1 MRLLWRG
8 FDGGAEAR
16 QSIAAFLDARPGPL
30 PGLRPGGPDVAE
42 LAFDCIGARAD
53 KYAVVP
59 SMSLTLR
66 ISETTGQK
74 VEAIAL
80 RCQIRIE
87 PARRRYSDA
96 EAERL
101 NDLFGDTQ
109 RWADTLKPLQF
120 TTVSV
125 MVPGF
130 TGSTE
135 IDLPVPLSYDL
146 EIGST
151 RYFAGLDDGE
161 IPLLLLFSGTV
172 FSTVDGRLQVQQ
184 VPWSKEA
191 TYRLPVSVWREAI
204 DVHFPNSAWIRMSLQ
219 TLDELQRFK
228 TREALPTWDAT
239 LAVLLARAADGAEHQ
254 P

>member
-1 MRLLWRG
+1 M
-8 FDGGAEAR
+8 
-16 QSIAAFLDARPGPL
+16 
-30 PGLRPGGPDVAE
+30 AE
-42 LAFDCIGARAD
+42 LVFDCVGAHAERF
-53 KYAVVP
+53 AVSP

-66 ISETTGQK
+66 IAETTGIK
-74 VEAIAL
+74 VDAIAL

-87 PARRRYSDA
+87 PTRRRYSDA

-120 TTVSV
+120 TTVSM

-135 IDLPVPLSYDL
+135 LDLPVMLSYDL

-151 RYFAGLDDGE
+151 RYFAGLEDGE

-172 FSTVDGRLQVQQ
+172 FSAPDGRLQVQQ

-191 TYRLPVSVWREAI
+191 SYRLPVGIWREAI
-204 DVHFPNSAWIRMSLQ
+204 EAHFPNSAWIRMSLQ
-219 TLDELQRFK
+219 TLDALQQFK
-228 TREALPTWDAT
+228 TRQALPTWDAT
-239 LAVLLARAADGAEHQ
+239 ITALLKQADDEAEG
-254 P
+254 PS

>member
-1 MRLLWRG
+1 
-8 FDGGAEAR
+8 
-16 QSIAAFLDARPGPL
+16 
-30 PGLRPGGPDVAE
+30 VTE
-42 LAFDCIGARAD
+42 LVFDCVGAHAER
-53 KYAVVP
+53 YAVAP

-66 ISETTGQK
+66 IAETTGVK
-74 VEAIAL
+74 VDAIAL

-87 PARRRYSDA
+87 PTRRRYSDA

-120 TTVSV
+120 TTVSL

-135 IDLPVPLSYDL
+135 LDLPVMLSYDL

-151 RYFAGLDDGE
+151 RYFAGLEEGE
-161 IPLLLLFSGTV
+161 VPLLLLFSGTV
-172 FSTVDGRLQVQQ
+172 FSSGGGRLQVQQ

-191 TYRLPVSVWREAI
+191 SYRLPVGVWREAI
-204 DVHFPNSAWIRMSLQ
+204 EAHFPNSAWIRMSLQ
-219 TLDELQRFK
+219 TLDALQQFK
-228 TREALPTWDAT
+228 TRQALPTWDAT
-239 LAVLLARAADGAEHQ
+239 ITALLKQADGEAED
-254 P
+254 PS

>member
-1 MRLLWRG
+1 MT
-8 FDGGAEAR
+8 
-16 QSIAAFLDARPGPL
+16 
-30 PGLRPGGPDVAE
+30 E
-42 LAFDCIGARAD
+42 LVFDCVGAHAEP
-53 KYAVVP
+53 YAVAP

-66 ISETTGQK
+66 IAETTGIK
-74 VEAIAL
+74 VDAIAL

-87 PARRRYSDA
+87 PTRRRYSDA

-120 TTVSV
+120 TTVSM

-135 IDLPVPLSYDL
+135 LDLPVMLSYDL

-151 RYFAGLDDGE
+151 RYFAGLEDGE
-161 IPLLLLFSGTV
+161 VPLLLLFSGTV
-172 FSTVDGRLQVQQ
+172 FSAPGGRLQVQQ

-191 TYRLPVSVWREAI
+191 SYRLPVSIWREAI
-204 DVHFPNSAWIRMSLQ
+204 EAHFPNSAWIRMSLQ
-219 TLDELQRFK
+219 TLDALQQFK
-228 TREALPTWDAT
+228 TRQALPTWDAT
-239 LAVLLARAADGAEHQ
+239 ITALLKQADDEAEG
-254 P
+254 PS

>member
-1 MRLLWRG
+1 M
-8 FDGGAEAR
+8 
-16 QSIAAFLDARPGPL
+16 
-30 PGLRPGGPDVAE
+30 AE

-59 SMSLTLR
+59 QMFMTLR
-66 ISETTGQK
+66 ISETNGRR

-87 PARRRYSDA
+87 PARRRYSDD

-109 RWADTLKPLQF
+109 RWADTLKPVQF
-120 TTVSV
+120 TNVPI

-135 IDLPVPLSYDL
+135 IDLPVPLTYDM
-146 EIGST
+146 EIGAT
-151 RYFAGLDDGE
+151 RYFAGLDEGE
-161 IPLLLLFSGTV
+161 VPLLLLFSGSVFTV
-172 FSTVDGRLQVQQ
+172 ADGKMSVTQ

-191 TYRLPVSVWREAI
+191 SYRLPISTWREAI
-204 DVHFPNSAWIRMSLQ
+204 DAHFPNSSWIKLSTTAM
-219 TLDELQRFK
+219 DELLRFK
-228 TREALPTWDAT
+228 LRRGLPTWES
-239 LAVLLARAADGAEHQ
+239 AVLALLDEAAEPSEPGS
-254 P
+254 

>member
-1 MRLLWRG
+1 M
-8 FDGGAEAR
+8 
-16 QSIAAFLDARPGPL
+16 
-30 PGLRPGGPDVAE
+30 AE

-59 SMSLTLR
+59 QMFMTLR
-66 ISETTGQK
+66 ISETNGRR

-87 PARRRYSDA
+87 PARRRYSDD

-109 RWADTLKPLQF
+109 RWADTLKPVQF
-120 TTVSV
+120 TNVPI

-135 IDLPVPLSYDL
+135 IDLPVPLTYDM
-146 EIGST
+146 EIGAT
-151 RYFAGLDDGE
+151 RYFAGLDEGE
-161 IPLLLLFSGTV
+161 VPLLLLFSGSVFTV
-172 FSTVDGRLQVQQ
+172 ADGKMSVTQ

-191 TYRLPVSVWREAI
+191 TYRLPISIWREAI
-204 DVHFPNSAWIRMSLQ
+204 DAHFPNSSWIKLSTTAM
-219 TLDELQRFK
+219 DELLRFK
-228 TREALPTWDAT
+228 LRRGLPTWES
-239 LAVLLARAADGAEHQ
+239 AVLALLDEAAEPSEPGS
-254 P
+254 

>member
-1 MRLLWRG
+1 
-8 FDGGAEAR
+8 
-16 QSIAAFLDARPGPL
+16 
-30 PGLRPGGPDVAE
+30 VTE
-42 LAFDCIGARAD
+42 LVFDCVGAHAEP
-53 KYAVVP
+53 YAVAP

-66 ISETTGQK
+66 IAETTGIK
-74 VEAIAL
+74 VDAIAL

-87 PARRRYSDA
+87 PTRRRYSDA

-120 TTVSV
+120 TTVSM

-135 IDLPVPLSYDL
+135 LDLPVMLSYDL

-151 RYFAGLDDGE
+151 RYFAGLEDGE
-161 IPLLLLFSGTV
+161 VPLLLLFSGTV
-172 FSTVDGRLQVQQ
+172 FSAPGGRLQVQQ

-191 TYRLPVSVWREAI
+191 SYRLPVSIWREAI
-204 DVHFPNSAWIRMSLQ
+204 EAHFPNSAWIRMSLQ
-219 TLDELQRFK
+219 TLDALQQFK
-228 TREALPTWDAT
+228 TRQALPTWDAT
-239 LAVLLARAADGAEHQ
+239 ITALLKQADDEAEG
-254 P
+254 PS

>member
-1 MRLLWRG
+1 M
-8 FDGGAEAR
+8 
-16 QSIAAFLDARPGPL
+16 
-30 PGLRPGGPDVAE
+30 AE
-42 LAFDCIGARAD
+42 LAFDCVGAHPE
-53 KYAVVP
+53 KYAVTP

-66 ISETTGQK
+66 IAETSGQR
-74 VEAIAL
+74 VDAIAL

-87 PARRRYSDA
+87 PTRRRYSDA
-96 EAERL
+96 EAQRL

-120 TTVSV
+120 TTVSI

-135 IDLPVPLSYDL
+135 IDLPVALSYDL

-151 RYFAGLDDGE
+151 RYFAGLDGGE

-172 FSTVDGRLQVQQ
+172 FAAAEGRLQVQQ

-191 TYRLPVSVWREAI
+191 SYRLPVSIWREAI
-204 DVHFPNSAWIRMSLQ
+204 DVHFPNSAWIRMSLH

-228 TREALPTWDAT
+228 NRRALPTWDAT
-239 LAVLLARAADGAEHQ
+239 LAALLALAGADDDPVDLEAQ

>member
-1 MRLLWRG
+1 M
-8 FDGGAEAR
+8 
-16 QSIAAFLDARPGPL
+16 
-30 PGLRPGGPDVAE
+30 AE

-59 SMSLTLR
+59 QMFMTLR
-66 ISETTGQK
+66 ISETSGRR

-87 PARRRYSDA
+87 PARRRYSDD

-109 RWADTLKPLQF
+109 RWADTLKPVQF
-120 TTVSV
+120 TNVPI

-135 IDLPVPLSYDL
+135 IDLPVPLTYDM
-146 EIGST
+146 EIGAT
-151 RYFAGLDDGE
+151 RYFAGLDEGE
-161 IPLLLLFSGTV
+161 VPLLLLFSGSVFTV
-172 FSTVDGRLQVQQ
+172 TDGKMSVTQ

-191 TYRLPVSVWREAI
+191 SYRLPVSIWREAI
-204 DVHFPNSAWIRMSLQ
+204 DAHFPNCSWIRLSATAM
-219 TLDELQRFK
+219 DELLRFK
-228 TREALPTWDAT
+228 LRRALPTWES
-239 LAVLLARAADGAEHQ
+239 AVLALLDEAAETSEPGS
-254 P
+254 

>member
-1 MRLLWRG
+1 MM
-8 FDGGAEAR
+8 
-16 QSIAAFLDARPGPL
+16 
-30 PGLRPGGPDVAE
+30 AE
-42 LAFDCIGARAD
+42 LAFECTGARAD
-53 KYAVVP
+53 RYALAP
-59 SMSLTLR
+59 SMSFVLR
-66 ISETTGQK
+66 VAETTGQR
-74 VEAIAL
+74 VDAIAL
-80 RCQIRIE
+80 RCQLRIE

-109 RWADTLKPLQF
+109 RWSDTLRPLQF

-135 IDLPVPLSYDL
+135 LELPVPLSYDL
-146 EIGST
+146 EVGSA
-151 RYFAGLDDGE
+151 RYFAGLDAGE

-172 FSTVDGRLQVQQ
+172 FAVAEGRLSVQQ

-191 TYRLPVSVWREAI
+191 SYRLPVSVWREAI
-204 DVHFPNSAWIRMSLQ
+204 EAHFPGSAWIKMTRQ

-228 TREALPTWDAT
+228 ARQALPTWDAT
-239 LAVLLARAADGAEHQ
+239 IAALLARAAEEAVPQTAVPRAPGD
-254 P
+254 PP

>member
-1 MRLLWRG
+1 M
-8 FDGGAEAR
+8 AE
-16 QSIAAFLDARPGPL
+16 I
-30 PGLRPGGPDVAE
+30 
-42 LAFDCIGARAD
+42 AFDCTGARAER
-53 KYAVVP
+53 YALAP
-59 SMSLTLR
+59 SMSFVLR
-66 ISETTGQK
+66 IAETTGQR
-74 VEAIAL
+74 VDAIAL
-80 RCQIRIE
+80 RCQLRIE

-120 TTVSV
+120 ATVSV

-135 IDLPVPLSYDL
+135 LELPVPLSYDL
-146 EIGST
+146 EVGSA
-151 RYFAGLDDGE
+151 RYFAGLDAGE

-172 FSTVDGRLQVQQ
+172 FAVAEGRLQVQQ

-191 TYRLPVSVWREAI
+191 SYRLPVSVWREAI
-204 DVHFPNSAWIRMSLQ
+204 EAHFPGSAWIKMTRQ

-228 TREALPTWDAT
+228 TRQALPTWDAT
-239 LAVLLARAADGAEHQ
+239 IAALLARAADEAVPQTAAPQTAAPHTPGG
-254 P
+254 PP

>member
-1 MRLLWRG
+1 
-8 FDGGAEAR
+8 
-16 QSIAAFLDARPGPL
+16 
-30 PGLRPGGPDVAE
+30 VAE
-42 LAFDCIGARAD
+42 LVFDCVGAHAEP
-53 KYAVVP
+53 YAVAP

-66 ISETTGQK
+66 IAETTGIK
-74 VEAIAL
+74 VDAIAL

-87 PARRRYSDA
+87 PTRRRYSDA

-120 TTVSV
+120 TTVSM

-135 IDLPVPLSYDL
+135 LDLPVMLSYDL

-151 RYFAGLDDGE
+151 RYFAGLEDGE
-161 IPLLLLFSGTV
+161 VPLLLLFSGTV
-172 FSTVDGRLQVQQ
+172 FSAPDGRLQVQQ

-191 TYRLPVSVWREAI
+191 SYRLPVGVWREAI
-204 DVHFPNSAWIRMSLQ
+204 EAHFPNSAWIRMSLQ
-219 TLDELQRFK
+219 TLDALQQFK
-228 TREALPTWDAT
+228 TRQALPTWDAT
-239 LAVLLARAADGAEHQ
+239 ITALLKQADDEAEG
-254 P
+254 PS

>member
-1 MRLLWRG
+1 
-8 FDGGAEAR
+8 
-16 QSIAAFLDARPGPL
+16 
-30 PGLRPGGPDVAE
+30 VAE
-42 LAFDCIGARAD
+42 LTFDCIGAHPD
-53 KYAVVP
+53 KYAVAP

-66 ISETTGQK
+66 IAETTGLR
-74 VEAIAL
+74 VDAIAL

-87 PARRRYSDA
+87 PTRRRYSDA

-101 NDLFGDTQ
+101 NDLFGDTR
-109 RWADTLKPLQF
+109 RWAETLRPLQF
-120 TTVSV
+120 TTVSI

-130 TGSTE
+130 AGSTE
-135 IDLPVPLSYDL
+135 IDLPVMLSYDL

-151 RYFAGLDDGE
+151 RYFAGLESGE

-172 FSTVDGRLQVQQ
+172 FSTAADGRLQVQQ

-191 TYRLPVSVWREAI
+191 SYRLPVSVWREAI

-228 TREALPTWDAT
+228 TRNALPTWDAT
-239 LAVLLARAADGAEHQ
+239 LAALLARAADDAEH
-254 P
+254 PS